1 MIITKISFL
10 ALSVLYV
17 YMGHIFIQSM
27 ESTKVADLGHYH
39 PDVIVFW
46 MAIVCFVFATFSLL
60 FVAFLTLNLTLKE
73 EEKEGHKGLLLK
85 L

>member
-60 FVAFLTLNLTLKE
+60 FVAFFNFESDSKRRR
-73 EEKEGHKGLLLK
+73 KRRP
-85 L
+85 